1 MTTEQKEA
9 VALVKDFTKMDFNNP
24 MGWTGYYDTELKE
37 LQQAIETVL
46 NLIQEKDKEI
56 EQYKKLYQKAL
67 DDAVVTAHYNMQKD
81 KQIDILMNTNNEELD
96 CFIPTDF
103 MIHKVITRAYDT
115 TNELVKDIMD
125 LDILYNNVIKAF
137 SNYINELN
145 KEE

>member
-56 EQYKKLYQKAL
+56 EKYKKLYQKAL
-67 DDAVVTAHYNMQKD
+67 NDAVVTAHDNMHKD
-81 KQIDILMNTNNEELD
+81 KIIDELAKAFKQDDVRSVEEIKR
-96 CFIPTDF
+96 FYER
-103 MIHKVITRAYDT
+103 K
-115 TNELVKDIMD
+115 VKDE
-125 LDILYNNVIKAF
+125 N
-137 SNYINELN
+137 
-145 KEE
+145 

>member
-67 DDAVVTAHYNMQKD
+67 DDAVITAHDNMHKD
-81 KQIDILMNTNNEELD
+81 KIIDEL
-96 CFIPTDF
+96 
-103 MIHKVITRAYDT
+103 A
-115 TNELVKDIMD
+115 
-125 LDILYNNVIKAF
+125 KAF
-137 SNYINELN
+137 KQDDARSVEEIKQFFERKVENE
-145 KEE
+145 KI